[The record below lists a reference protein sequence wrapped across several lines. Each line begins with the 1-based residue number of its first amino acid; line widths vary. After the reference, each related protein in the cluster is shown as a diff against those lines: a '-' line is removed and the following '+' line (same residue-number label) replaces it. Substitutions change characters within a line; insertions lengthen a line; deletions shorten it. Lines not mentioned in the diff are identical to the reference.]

1 MYICKYACTG
11 RTFWFEVMWF
21 MLFCHT
27 SESIYLYIHVFVCML
42 VQAQWRVGVG
52 IYTRI
57 YISMHESAKK
67 QKNLMKIVFFFFGSM
82 PFLCEFIPIKTIASN
97 ECISTIHVLYAKLYN
112 ASSLTSKFMCI
123 LQYMY
128 IQIQGAFFRDINVFF
143 LSTTIFFAFI
153 TFRTRKSE
161 TTWG

>member
-1 MYICKYACTG
+1 MYGKDILI
-11 RTFWFEVMWF
+11 WSHV
-21 MLFCHT
+21 
-27 SESIYLYIHVFVCML
+27 IHVILSHIWIHIFIHTCICMY
-42 VQAQWRVGVG
+42 VSAS
-52 IYTRI
+52 
-57 YISMHESAKK
+57 SMACGCRNLHAHLHFYAWKR
-67 QKNLMKIVFFFFGSM
+67 QKADKFNEDRFFFFGSM